1 MFADSQV
8 FSSSLPGFASQ
19 LSPQKTS
26 KDENRTICLPVTAK
40 MLHES
45 SAGDAAYLSGGREN
59 SMLILVG
66 QVEALTSGPA
76 CVEFTLSM
84 APALEAARQ
93 QLLDAGIWG
102 QVEGLLLQKTGEGA
116 NKIKVRKYITDGK
129 KMDVAEGQFVVVTGE
144 MRAAPELHMS
154 ASFLN
159 TTENTK
165 RIGFHMIEAL
175 HALLRITRG
184 PPPKSSSSPATFATP
199 EKHSNRQL
207 IVPTASPMA
216 TASPAVSASPAA
228 PAANTTTSPAT
239 AAAPTASAPAGGLR
253 ETLLRVLKENSDD
266 MQGFTAAALSQKIGR
281 ASESDV
287 KACLAALTDEGEI
300 FNTVDDDH
308 YSAL

>member
-1 MFADSQV
+1 MLAESQV
-8 FSSSLPGFASQ
+8 FSSGLPGFASQ

-45 SAGDAAYLSGGREN
+45 SAGDAAYLSNGRET

-76 CVEFTLSM
+76 CVEFTLNM

-93 QLLDAGIWG
+93 RLMDAGIWG
-102 QVEGLLLQKTGEGA
+102 QVEGLLSQKAGDGA
-116 NKIKVRKYITDGK
+116 NKIKVRKYITDGR

-159 TTENTK
+159 TTEDTK

-184 PPPKSSSSPATFATP
+184 PPAKSSAGPPVFATP
-199 EKHSNRQL
+199 EKHSNGQL
-207 IVPTASPMA
+207 IMPVPSPTAR
-216 TASPAVSASPAA
+216 PAA
-228 PAANTTTSPAT
+228 PAANTATVPAP
-239 AAAPTASAPAGGLR
+239 AAPAGSLR
-253 ETLLRVLKENSDD
+253 ETVVRVLKENSDD
-266 MQGFTAAALSQKIGR
+266 MQGFTAAALSQKIGNV
-281 ASESDV
+281 SESDV

-300 FNTVDDDH
+300 FNTIDDDH